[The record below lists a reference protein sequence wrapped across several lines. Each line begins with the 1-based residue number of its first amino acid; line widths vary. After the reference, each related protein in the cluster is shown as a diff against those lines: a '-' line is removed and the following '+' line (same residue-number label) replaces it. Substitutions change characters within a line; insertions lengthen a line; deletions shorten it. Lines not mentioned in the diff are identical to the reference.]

1 MLIARCPVASTRVI
15 ASEHSF
21 VDSKRP
27 RRRPRNRNRDARQ
40 NHPLASLAM
49 ASFIERHVRRARMV
63 VKFDQA
69 LVDDEHPTPGARRR
83 EIARDERIDSS

>member
-1 MLIARCPVASTRVI
+1 MSRRVD
-15 ASEHSF
+15 ACNRERTF

-27 RRRPRNRNRDARQ
+27 RRRPRNRNRARH
-40 NHPLASLAM
+40 NHPLASLTM